1 MANKRALNAE
11 DVKESCAKKRKLS
24 EGIIVSPLPQM
35 DGLTDSA
42 DDKIFR
48 FIPNTSK
55 NLNISHSNYAPPGH
69 PDLFLEKHF
78 PPKMPLDGRNFMA
91 ANNVNRFMS
100 EFGLPQRL
108 SRPSSKEDSSRH
120 FNEIPLQFVSSVPD
134 VCERMHMP
142 QQGFVHPTNGAFS
155 RMVYPNHNSFS
166 ADQKLKAKIND
177 QSSANEFHRVGLG
190 LLGPNL
196 NGSCSYYD
204 SFLDKRKDFGLNS
217 VPLVNH
223 PEKISNVRNFHPNFS
238 RGAKL
243 FPGHFPYLRLP
254 DIPEGPNAQDSYT
267 NFTQFNH
274 LPLLANNHLF
284 PPRAYVPFPNPVP
297 HWNPGSLEKREF
309 ANKELDASTNNSL
322 HSLPRSE
329 YLDNKSTPDNAYSRN
344 SSDPMKMIENFS
356 ASHFNSSFSGNLNAS
371 TSRGGDWNK
380 SEKKDRASQ
389 EVGLLKIV

>member
-11 DVKESCAKKRKLS
+11 DVRESCAKKRKIS
-24 EGIIVSPLPQM
+24 EGSIVSPLPQM

-55 NLNISHSNYAPPGH
+55 NVNISHPNYAPTGH
-69 PDLFLEKHF
+69 PDF
-78 PPKMPLDGRNFMA
+78 PPEMPLDGRNFMA
-91 ANNVNRFMS
+91 VNNVNRFMS
-100 EFGLPQRL
+100 EFRLPQRL
-108 SRPSSKEDSSRH
+108 PSPKEDSSRH
-120 FNEIPLQFVSSVPD
+120 FSEIPLQFVND
-134 VCERMHMP
+134 ARERMHMP

-155 RMVYPNHNSFS
+155 RMVYPNHNSFNT
-166 ADQKLKAKIND
+166 DQKLKTKIND
-177 QSSANEFHRVGLG
+177 QSSANEFHRFG
-190 LLGPNL
+190 LLGPNM
-196 NGSCSYYD
+196 NGSCSYYN

-223 PEKISNVRNFHPNFS
+223 PEIISNVRNFHPNFNK
-238 RGAKL
+238 GANL

-254 DIPEGPNAQDSYT
+254 NIPEGPNAQESYA

-274 LPLLANNHLF
+274 LPLMASGHLF

-309 ANKELDASTNNSL
+309 ASKEMALDAPTNNSL

-329 YLDNKSTPDNAYSRN
+329 YLDNKSNSDNASYSRN

-371 TSRGGDWNK
+371 MPRGDDWNK
-380 SEKKDRASQ
+380 SEKKDRANQ
-389 EVGLLKIV
+389 EVSLKH